1 MKLFIASMI
10 AAYAAA
16 GCCQAGDRMCWMKA
30 YNCKDGDDKC
40 AEMMEWDIAHPE
52 MNGGYECGKDGYDM
66 PSNNSVGRDDSP
78 DMKDMLEGAV

>member
-16 GCCQAGDRMCWMKA
+16 CCPAGDRMCWMKV

-40 AEMMEWDIAHPE
+40 AEMMEYDIAHPE
-52 MNGGYECGKDGYDM
+52 KNGGYECGKDE
-66 PSNNSVGRDDSP
+66 GRDKEEDKYRDNSP
-78 DMKDMLEGAV
+78 DLKDMLEGAV